1 MPVLVLPP
9 VPKDPSDDLIEWF
22 VESDGVFKALKEVM
36 VSVYLERVERLNGMA
51 KQAGEVFW
59 WPFTQHKLVAEE
71 TVTVIDS
78 RCGENFS
85 VYKVCMMRRFFS
97 YVVSIVIS
105 KLVALWFQISEFA
118 ASNGTC
124 DFHHFQAS
132 DNNSITQQFDACASW
147 WTQGPD
153 PAFQVICAY
162 S

>member
-59 WPFTQHKLVAEE
+59 WPFTQHKLVPEDN
-71 TVTVIDS
+71 VTVIDS

-85 VYKVCMMRRFFS
+85 VFKVCMRRSFNF
-97 YVVSIVIS
+97 VIRRVLI
-105 KLVALWFQISEFA
+105 KLVALLFQI
-118 ASNGTC
+118 
-124 DFHHFQAS
+124 
-132 DNNSITQQFDACASW
+132 CASR
-147 WTQGPD
+147 
-153 PAFQVICAY
+153 ICCK
-162 S
+162 